1 MITLSY
7 APNVVFIKSKFTDK
21 DRIAAIPGTTW
32 HKGRKTWYAM
42 FTPMVAKGLLD
53 AFYKDLQEDD
63 IRVLLSISKRLDL
76 AKQILDL
83 EEIDLAKFRERFPL
97 WTTKKDPWLHQR
109 KAFLMA
115 QTLLGLRPNNPESPG
130 GGAMLALDM
139 GTGKSAIAVNLV
151 VHHKQALPRVLIVCP
166 HSVMDVWPFQF
177 SEHIEKANPL
187 IHVANQ
193 RVMNNKLVKVLGALD
208 LAEAQHRQCVIVVN
222 YESVWRPDFARLV
235 MENEFSLI
243 IGDEIHRI
251 KASHGKASDFFSKA
265 AMTCTRH
272 LGLTGTPLPHSPMDA
287 FGTFRFIDPGVF
299 GTSYSRFRNKY
310 AVMGGYDAK
319 QVVAYQNEEE
329 FNKRFYAISYRVL
342 SDEVQDLPER
352 IDLCRY
358 AELEGEEERIYNE
371 MDKNFCVEVE
381 SGVITASNAL
391 VKLLRL
397 EEITGGFLEGLPIGI
412 TKRKLLSDT
421 LEDFPPDEP
430 LVIMAWFT
438 RDLQTIEEVVKE
450 HGRTYSE
457 LSGHRHE
464 LKNWQDGQTNT
475 LGVQIRSGKE
485 GVDFT
490 RARYC
495 IYYSKNFS
503 LGDLQQSKKRI
514 HRPGQTHDCTY
525 IHLLIKKTVDIRI
538 MKALERKEE
547 VIESILK
554 QIQDQEEAEI

>member
-1 MITLSY
+1 MISLSY

-21 DRIAAIPGTTW
+21 DRIAAVPGTTW

-42 FTPMVAKGLLD
+42 FTPAVAQGLLN
-53 AFYKDLQEDD
+53 AFYKDLDEDN
-63 IRVLLSISKRLDL
+63 IRVLMSMSKRLDIG
-76 AKQILDL
+76 KQILDL
-83 EEIDLAKFRERFPL
+83 EDIDLEKFRGRFPL
-97 WTTKKDPWLHQR
+97 WTKQTNPWLHQR
-109 KAFLMA
+109 KAFLLA
-115 QTLLGLRPNNPESPG
+115 QALLGLRSDNPESPG
-130 GGAMLALDM
+130 GGTMLALDM

-151 VHHKQALPRVLIVCP
+151 VHHPKSLRRILIVCP
-166 HSVMDVWPFQF
+166 HSVMDVWPLQF
-177 SEHIEKANPL
+177 NTHTENTKPLVHI
-187 IHVANQ
+187 ANQ
-193 RVMNNKLVKVLGALD
+193 KVMNNKLVKVLGAMD

-235 MENEFSLI
+235 YENDFHLI

-251 KASHGKASDFFSKA
+251 KSSHGKASDFFAKA
-265 AMTCTRH
+265 AMVCTRH

-287 FGTFRFIDPGVF
+287 FGSFRFLDPGVF

-310 AVMGGYDAK
+310 AVMGGYDTK
-319 QVVAYQNEEE
+319 QIVAYQNEEE
-329 FNKRFYAISYRVL
+329 FNKRFYSISYRVL

-352 IDLCRY
+352 IDVCRY
-358 AELEGEEERIYNE
+358 AELEGEEERIYTE
-371 MDKNFCVEVE
+371 IDKNFCVEVE
-381 SGVITASNAL
+381 SGVITVSNAL

-397 EEITGGFLEGLPIGI
+397 QEITGGFLEGLPIGV

-421 LEDFPPDEP
+421 LEDFHPDEP

-450 HGRTYSE
+450 HGRSYSE
-457 LSGHRHE
+457 LSGNRHE
-464 LKNWQDGQTNT
+464 LKDWQEGKANT
-475 LGVQIRSGKE
+475 IGVQIRSGKE

-514 HRPGQTHDCTY
+514 HRPGQTLDCTY
-525 IHLLIKKTVDIRI
+525 IHLLLKKTVDVRI
-538 MKALERKEE
+538 MKALERREDI
-547 VIESILK
+547 IESILK
-554 QIQDQEEAEI
+554 QIEEKEVIDI